1 VGQVAARSIVWLLFG
16 VALLTPACR
25 DRALPIPN
33 SVSDEE
39 YSVYSA
45 WVKHHFKEQPPRLL
59 LASRTFILDPLGPY
73 GLCNAKLLESR
84 GHVSSPLLRA
94 LHHLGEAEYP
104 VDTRKFK
111 LPAFRIP
118 WKYEGSEALYTNP
131 SPGYSLIKFS
141 RVAFNRDRSEAFF
154 AVSNSCGG
162 LCGGGGAVLGV
173 HKQGDWV
180 FRSDLGCIWQ
190 Y

>member
-1 VGQVAARSIVWLLFG
+1 VGQAAARSIVCLLFG
-16 VALLTPACR
+16 VVLLTPACR
-25 DRALPIPN
+25 DRATPIPN
-33 SVSDEE
+33 SVSGEE
-39 YSVYSA
+39 YSLYSA

-59 LASRTFILDPLGPY
+59 LASRTFIFDPLRPR
-73 GLCNAKLLESR
+73 LCNAKLLESR
-84 GHVSSPLLRA
+84 GHVSSSLLRA
-94 LHHLGEAEYP
+94 LHDLGEAEYP

-118 WKYEGSEALYTNP
+118 WKYDELGPYTTP
-131 SPGYSLIKFS
+131 SPPFRLIEFS

-162 LCGGGGAVLGV
+162 LCGGGGAVLGI
-173 HKQGDWV
+173 HKQGEWV
-180 FRSDLGCIWQ
+180 FRSDLGCSWL

>member
-1 VGQVAARSIVWLLFG
+1 MGQFAARSIVWVLFG

-39 YSVYSA
+39 YSLYSA

-59 LASRTFILDPLGPY
+59 LASRTFIFDPLGPH
-73 GLCNAKLLESR
+73 GLCNLKLLESR
-84 GHVSSPLLRA
+84 GHASSSLLRA
-94 LHHLGEAEYP
+94 LHDLGEAEYL

-118 WKYEGSEALYTNP
+118 WKYEDSDRLYTNP
-131 SPGYSLIKFS
+131 SPGYSLIEFS
-141 RVAFNRDRSEAFF
+141 RVAFNPDRSEAFF

-162 LCGGGGAVLGV
+162 LCGDGGAVLAI
-173 HKQGDWV
+173 HKQGEWV
-180 FRSDLGCIWQ
+180 FRSDLGCIWE

>member
-1 VGQVAARSIVWLLFG
+1 MGQFPARSIVCLLFG
-16 VALLTPACR
+16 VALSLPACR
-25 DRALPIPN
+25 ERAMPIPN

-59 LASRTFILDPLGPY
+59 LASRTFIFDPLRPH

-84 GHVSSPLLRA
+84 GHVSSFLLRE
-94 LHHLGEAEYP
+94 LHDLGEAEYL

-118 WKYEGSEALYTNP
+118 WEYEESGRLYTNP
-131 SPGYSLIKFS
+131 SPGYRLIKFS

-162 LCGGGGAVLGV
+162 LCGGGGAILAI
-173 HKQGDWV
+173 HKQGEWV
-180 FRSDLGCIWQ
+180 FRSDLGCSWV

>member
-1 VGQVAARSIVWLLFG
+1 MGQVAVRSIVCLLFG

-25 DRALPIPN
+25 DRAMPIPN

-39 YSVYSA
+39 YSLYSA

-59 LASRTFILDPLGPY
+59 LASRTFIFDPLPPHGF
-73 GLCNAKLLESR
+73 CNANLLESPW
-84 GHVSSPLLRA
+84 HVSSFLLRA
-94 LHHLGEAEYP
+94 LHNLGEAEYP
-104 VDTRKFK
+104 VATGKFK

-118 WKYEGSEALYTNP
+118 WKYEESKGLDTNP
-131 SPGYSLIKFS
+131 FPPFRLIRFS

-162 LCGGGGAVLGV
+162 LCGGGGAILAIQ
-173 HKQGDWV
+173 KQGEWV
-180 FRSDLGCIWQ
+180 FRSDLGCSWLD
-190 Y
+190 